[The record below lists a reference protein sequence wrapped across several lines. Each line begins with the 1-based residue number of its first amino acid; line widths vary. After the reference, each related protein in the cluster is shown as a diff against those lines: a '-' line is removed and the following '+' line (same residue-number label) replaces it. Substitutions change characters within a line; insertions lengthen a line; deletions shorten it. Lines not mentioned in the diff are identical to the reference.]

1 MAPMNYLQV
10 VIAWLA
16 DVMLLDHDVIWTE
29 ILGTILILLFTFLN
43 TLNKSGAFFCF
54 KNDEDKETD

>member
-1 MAPMNYLQV
+1 MAPAAKMAPMNYLQV

-16 DVMLLDHDVIWTE
+16 DVMLFDHDVIWTD

-43 TLNKSGAFFCF
+43 TLNNSGAFFCF
-54 KNDEDKETD
+54 K